1 MDRDQFFLGDSTCNF
16 LIRSHSMLIGPL
28 DIVELSPKVVV
39 RSNFFIFL
47 GFFRFIIFILDYVL
61 ISLMFLD
68 YRLFSRRGMFSL
80 SI

>member
-1 MDRDQFFLGDSTCNF
+1 
-16 LIRSHSMLIGPL
+16 MLIGPL

-39 RSNFFIFL
+39 RYNFVIFL

-68 YRLFSRRGMFSL
+68 YRLFFRRGMFS
-80 SI
+80 